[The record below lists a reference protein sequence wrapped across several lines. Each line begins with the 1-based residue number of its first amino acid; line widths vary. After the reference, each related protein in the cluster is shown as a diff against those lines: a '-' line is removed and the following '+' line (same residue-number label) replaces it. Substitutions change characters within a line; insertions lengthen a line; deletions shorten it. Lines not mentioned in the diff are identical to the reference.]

1 MNMEDRRSPSGVQI
15 ASTKGR
21 GPRPA
26 APKLR
31 DSCHACAASKLKCNK
46 EKPTCARCAK
56 RGISCEYLVTKRG
69 GRKHTTRNTNNS
81 TDSNRASPRNSA
93 PPPPP
98 PPQSLNVTQF
108 MPQRTTWFTAATS
121 IPGTVAHGSPIPIQS
136 SSLPPGAALDIAQ
149 PMLSPVD
156 HPMADSLTD
165 LTTDLNEFFAT
176 PNSFSLPELSDSD
189 ILGQSHFFPP
199 SLETNTGSNIT
210 SNNSSENLFENFHLF
225 QDGVPDFSALSR
237 PSSISENQG
246 SPFDAQSSH
255 NRTRGADTPC
265 NCLVRALGVMKQLF
279 SNPTSNFASAMEDL
293 DQQQQLDISLPN
305 IQTVISKNQDTIE
318 AINMML
324 KCSGAHDGYV
334 LTIMSLIVFKV
345 LGWYAA
351 AAAPKAA
358 PTHEDISGISKL
370 STSHS
375 RKLSH
380 SEMVVQDAT
389 IVGSYCLEGAD
400 ADRMAAQLVLSEL
413 HRVQR
418 LINQLSAKL
427 KLQIAQET
435 RMNNESSQGSS
446 YKSDNSDFA
455 VTLSAVTLDQII
467 VDLRKRLRALSVNI
481 VESLRSH

>member
-1 MNMEDRRSPSGVQI
+1 MEDHRSPSGAQP

-21 GPRPA
+21 GPTPA

-56 RGISCEYLVTKRG
+56 RGIACEYLATKRG
-69 GRKHTTRNTNNS
+69 GRKHTNRNTNS
-81 TDSNRASPRNSA
+81 TTDSNRASPSNSA
-93 PPPPP
+93 PPPPQP
-98 PPQSLNVTQF
+98 LNVTQF
-108 MPQRTTWFTAATS
+108 MPPRTTWFTAATS
-121 IPGTVAHGSPIPIQS
+121 VPGTVAHGSPIPIQAS
-136 SSLPPGAALDIAQ
+136 PRPPGTALDIPQ
-149 PMLSPVD
+149 PMLSPAD
-156 HPMADSLTD
+156 HPMAGSMTD
-165 LTTDLNEFFAT
+165 LSTDLDEFFAT

-199 SLETNTGSNIT
+199 SLDGNTGSNIT

-225 QDGVPDFSALSR
+225 QDGVPDFSAFSK
-237 PSSISENQG
+237 PSSISDNQN
-246 SPFDAQSSH
+246 SPFDTQSS
-255 NRTRGADTPC
+255 NNSTRGADTLC
-265 NCLVRALGVMKQLF
+265 YCLVRALGLMKQLF
-279 SNPTSNFASAMEDL
+279 PNPTSNFASAMEDL
-293 DQQQQLDISLPN
+293 DHHQQQQQQSNTSPPN

-318 AINMML
+318 AISTML
-324 KCSGAHDGYV
+324 NCSCAHDGYL

-351 AAAPKAA
+351 AAAPKAG
-358 PTHEDISGISKL
+358 PTHEDISGISKP

-389 IVGSYCLEGAD
+389 VVGSYCLEGAD

-418 LINQLSAKL
+418 LVNQLSAKL
-427 KLQIAQET
+427 KLQIAHET
-435 RMNNESSQGSS
+435 RLNNEPSQGSS
-446 YKSDNSDFA
+446 YKSEDSDFA
-455 VTLSAVTLDQII
+455 VPLSAVTLDQIV